1 MTARAFVLRLLL
13 KLEENDSYSN
23 ILLDKELL
31 KQSFTE
37 REKSFITA
45 LFYGVT
51 ERRITLDYYISKL
64 SKVRLKKMDTDILF
78 ILRMGIYQ
86 IMYMDSVPDSAAVN
100 ESVKLSKRNK
110 NPRLSGFVNGILR
123 SFLRERES
131 IKLPSDK
138 TASLSVLYSCPQWLV
153 EKLISEYGEEN
164 AIHFLENSLK
174 ASEVFLRTNTLKT
187 DSESLVSRILE
198 ENINAKICDFDK
210 NAIVVKGGVFN
221 TRAYKDG
228 LFHAQDY
235 SSQYAVQILGPKP
248 GERVLDICSA
258 PGGKAFTAAE
268 LMQNK
273 GKLIACDLYE
283 QRAGLIKSGADRLG
297 LDIIDARVNDAL
309 AFNSDLGKFD
319 RVLCDVPCSGL
330 GVIKRKPE
338 IKYKKKEELDE
349 LPKIQLRILENTS
362 GYVKQGGRLV
372 YSTCTLN
379 RSENEEVVLRFLEDN
394 KGFSPDGVFDGEF
407 TKTVL
412 SKDFGSDGF
421 FISVL
426 KRID

>member
-1 MTARAFVLRLLL
+1 MTPRGFVLRLLL

-31 KQSFTE
+31 KQNFTE
-37 REKSFITA
+37 QEKSFVTA

-51 ERRITLDYYISKL
+51 ERRITLDYYIGKL
-64 SKVRLKKMDTDILF
+64 SKVRLKKLDTDILF

-100 ESVKLSKRNK
+100 ESVKLSKKNK

-138 TASLSVLYSCPQWLV
+138 TAYLSVLYSCPQWIV
-153 EKLISEYGEEN
+153 EKLINEYGEEN
-164 AIHFLENSLK
+164 AKDFLENSLK
-174 ASEVFLRTNTLKT
+174 ASEVFLRTNTTKT
-187 DSESLVSRILE
+187 DSESLVRRLSE
-198 ENINAKICDFDK
+198 DGINAKICGFDQ
-210 NAIVVKGGVFN
+210 NAVAAHGGVFN
-221 TRAYKDG
+221 TNAYKDG

-235 SSQYAVQILGPKP
+235 SSQYAVKILDPKP

-268 LMQNK
+268 FMQNK
-273 GKLIACDLYE
+273 GELVACDLYE
-283 QRAGLIKSGADRLG
+283 QRVGLIKSGACRLG
-297 LDIIDARVNDAL
+297 LDIIDAKVNDAL
-309 AFNSDLGKFD
+309 VFNGDLGEFD

-349 LPKIQLRILENTS
+349 LPEIQFKILECTS
-362 GYVKQGGRLV
+362 RYVKQGGRLV

-379 RSENEEVVLRFLEDN
+379 KCENEEVVLRFLEQN
-394 KGFSPDGVFDGEF
+394 KNFSTDYVFDGDF
-407 TKTVL
+407 AKTVFP
-412 SKDFGSDGF
+412 KDFGSDGF

-426 KRID
+426 KRIN

>member
-1 MTARAFVLRLLL
+1 MKPREFVLRLLL

-23 ILLDKELL
+23 ILLDKELS
-31 KQSFTE
+31 KADFAEQ
-37 REKSFITA
+37 EKSFITA

-51 ERRITLDYYISKL
+51 ERRITLDYYISRL
-64 SKVRLKKMDTDILF
+64 STVRLKKMDTDILL

-100 ESVKLSKRNK
+100 ESVKLARKIKKS
-110 NPRLSGFVNGILR
+110 RLTGFVNGILR
-123 SFLRERES
+123 SFTRKRNS
-131 IKLPSDK
+131 IKLPSDNI
-138 TASLSVLYSCPQWLV
+138 SRMSVLYSCPKWLI
-153 EKLISEYGEEN
+153 EKLINEYGEEN
-164 AIHFLENSLK
+164 AIDFLENSLK
-174 ASEVFLRTNTLKT
+174 ASKVFLRTNTVKT
-187 DSESLVSRILE
+187 DSESLASRLSE
-198 ENINAKICDFDK
+198 ENITAKICDFDK
-210 NAIVVKGGVFN
+210 NAVVVHGGVFS
-221 TRAYKDG
+221 TEAYNDG

-235 SSQYAVQILGPKP
+235 SSQYAVKILDPKP
-248 GERVLDICSA
+248 GERVLDISSA

-273 GKLIACDLYE
+273 GELVACDLYE
-283 QRAGLIKSGADRLG
+283 QRVGLIKSGAERLG

-309 AFNSDLGKFD
+309 KFNSNLGEFD

-349 LPKIQLRILENTS
+349 LPEIQFKILENTA

-379 RSENEEVVLRFLEDN
+379 KSENEEVVLKFLEQN
-394 KGFSPDGVFDGEF
+394 KGFSPDGVFNGAF
-407 TKTVL
+407 TKTVFP
-412 SKDFGSDGF
+412 KDFGSDGF

>member
-1 MTARAFVLRLLL
+1 MKPREFVLRLLL

-23 ILLDKELL
+23 ILLDKELS
-31 KQSFTE
+31 KADFAEQ
-37 REKSFITA
+37 EKSFITA

-51 ERRITLDYYISKL
+51 ERRITLDYYIGKL
-64 SKVRLKKMDTDILF
+64 SKVRLKKMDTDILY

-86 IMYMDSVPDSAAVN
+86 ILYMDSVPDSAAVN
-100 ESVKLSKRNK
+100 ESVKLARKIKKS
-110 NPRLSGFVNGILR
+110 RLTGFVNGILR
-123 SFLRERES
+123 SFTRKRNS
-131 IKLPSDK
+131 IKLPSDNI
-138 TASLSVLYSCPQWLV
+138 SRMSVLYSCPEWLA
-153 EKLISEYGEEN
+153 EKLINEYGEEN
-164 AIHFLENSLK
+164 AIDFLKNSLK
-174 ASEVFLRTNTLKT
+174 ASEVFLRTNTTKT
-187 DSESLVSRILE
+187 DSESLVSRISE
-198 ENINAKICDFDK
+198 ENITAKICDYDK
-210 NAIVVKGGVFN
+210 NAVVVHGGVFN
-221 TRAYKDG
+221 TQAYKEG

-235 SSQYAVQILGPKP
+235 SSQYAVKILDPKP

-273 GKLIACDLYE
+273 GELIACDLYE
-283 QRAGLIKSGADRLG
+283 QRVGLIKSGADRLE

-309 AFNSDLGKFD
+309 KLNSSLGEFD

-349 LPKIQLRILENTS
+349 LPEIQIKILENTA

-379 RSENEEVVLRFLEDN
+379 KSENEEVVLKFLEQN
-394 KGFSPDGVFDGEF
+394 KSFSPDGVFNGDF
-407 TKTVL
+407 TKTVFP
-412 SKDFGSDGF
+412 KDFGSDGF